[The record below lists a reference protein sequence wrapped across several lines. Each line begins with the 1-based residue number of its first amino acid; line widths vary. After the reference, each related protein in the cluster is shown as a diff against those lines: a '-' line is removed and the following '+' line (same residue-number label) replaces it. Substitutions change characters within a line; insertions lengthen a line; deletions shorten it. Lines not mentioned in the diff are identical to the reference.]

1 MRINLKTEVPGPKS
15 REYMDRRRA
24 AVARGPFHGTPVFVA
39 QAKGA
44 VLEDVDGN
52 HLLDFASGIAVTN
65 LGHCP
70 EEIVKALHAQV
81 DKFLHTSFNVVPYE
95 GYVALAERLN
105 RLTPGTFAKKTFLAN
120 SGAEAIENAV
130 KIARVATGRQA
141 VVVFEH
147 GFHGRTFMAMT
158 MTSKLGYRQGFAPFC
173 GEVYRTPFPYAYRCP
188 EADASAWSMRQLR
201 ELVLHHVGPKN
212 VAAVVIELVLGEG
225 GFIDAPPEFVKQLAA
240 FCKEH
245 GILLVVDE
253 IQTGFGRTGKL
264 FATEHYGIEPDL
276 MTLAKGLGS
285 GLPISAVVGRA
296 EVMDAPLEGAIG
308 GTFGGNPV
316 AIAAALAVLDQFE
329 ADGGKIFE
337 HIGAVGKRLEARLQS
352 WKDRFTGVGDV
363 RGIGPMRAIELVK
376 DRETKEPDKQAANAL
391 AKYCYEHGVIV
402 LGAGTHGN
410 VLRFAMPLVISDEEL
425 DEGLTVI
432 ENGLLDAMGKA
443 NRAA

>member
-1 MRINLKTEVPGPKS
+1 MRINLKTEIPGPKS
-15 REYMDRRRA
+15 RECMDRRRA

-39 QAKGA
+39 RAQGA
-44 VLEDVDGN
+44 VIEDVDGN

-70 EEIVKALHAQV
+70 EDIVEAAHAQV

-95 GYVALAERLN
+95 GYVELAERLN
-105 RLTPGTFAKKTFLAN
+105 RLTPGRFAKKTFLAN

-141 VVVFEH
+141 VIVFEH

-188 EADASAWSMRQLR
+188 EADASAWAMRQLR

-225 GFIDAPPEFVKQLAA
+225 GFIDAPPDFVTQLAA

-245 GILLVVDE
+245 GILLVADE

-296 EVMDAPLEGAIG
+296 DVMDAPLEGAIG

-316 AIAAALAVLDQFE
+316 AIAAALAVLDRFE
-329 ADGGKIFE
+329 ADSGKIFDR
-337 HIGAVGKRLEARLQS
+337 IGEVAKRVETRLFA
-352 WKDRFTGVGDV
+352 WKNRFPVVGDV

-376 DRETKEPDKQAANAL
+376 DRQTKEPDKPSANAL
-391 AKYCYEHGVIV
+391 AKYCYEHGLVV

-410 VLRFAMPLVISDEEL
+410 VLRFAMPLVIADDEL
-425 DEGLTVI
+425 DEGLMVI
-432 ENGLLDAMGKA
+432 ENGLEALGKPA
-443 NRAA
+443 QSA

>member
-1 MRINLKTEVPGPKS
+1 MRIQLKTELPGPRS
-15 REYMDRRRA
+15 RELMDRRKN
-24 AVARGPFHGTPVFVA
+24 AVARGPFHGTPVFVEKA
-39 QAKGA
+39 HGA
-44 VLEDVDGN
+44 VIEDVDGN

-70 EEIVKALHAQV
+70 EDVVKALHTQV
-81 DKFLHTSFNVVPYE
+81 DKFLHTSFNVVPYA
-95 GYVALAERLN
+95 GYVELAERLN
-105 RLTPGTFAKKTFLAN
+105 RLTPGNFAKKTFLAN

-130 KIARVATGRQA
+130 KIARAATGRQA

-188 EADASAWSMRQLR
+188 EADVSAWAMRQLR
-201 ELVLHHVGPKN
+201 DLVLHHVGAKN
-212 VAAVVIELVLGEG
+212 VAAVVIELVQGEG
-225 GFIDAPPEFVKQLAA
+225 GFIDAPPEFVTQLAA

-245 GILLVVDE
+245 GILLVADE
-253 IQTGFGRTGKL
+253 IQTGFGRTGKI
-264 FATEHYGIEPDL
+264 FVSEHYGVEPDL

-285 GLPISAVVGRA
+285 GLPISAIVGRA
-296 EVMDAPLEGAIG
+296 EIMDAPLEGAIG

-316 AIAAALAVLDQFE
+316 AIAAALAVLDRFE
-329 ADGGKIFE
+329 ADGGAIFE
-337 HIGAVGKRLEARLQS
+337 RIAAVGKQVEARLAS
-352 WKDRFTGVGDV
+352 WKERFSVVGDT

-376 DRETKEPDKQAANAL
+376 DRQTKEPDKASANAL
-391 AKYCYEHGVIV
+391 AKYCYEHGVVV
-402 LGAGTHGN
+402 LGAGTYGN

-432 ENGLLDAMGKA
+432 ENGLAAIDK
-443 NRAA
+443 RA

>member
-1 MRINLKTEVPGPKS
+1 MRIQLKTELPGPRSK
-15 REYMDRRRA
+15 EMMARRNA

-39 QAKGA
+39 RARGA
-44 VLEDVDGN
+44 VIEDVDGN
-52 HLLDFASGIAVTN
+52 ELLDFASGIAVTN

-70 EEIVKALHAQV
+70 DDIVQATHAQV

-95 GYVALAERLN
+95 GYVELAERLN
-105 RLTPGTFAKKTFLAN
+105 RLTPGRFAKKTFLAN

-147 GFHGRTFMAMT
+147 GFHGRTFMAMS
-158 MTSKLGYRQGFAPFC
+158 MTSKLTYRQGFAPFC
-173 GEVYRTPFPYAYRCP
+173 GEVYRTPFPYSYRCP
-188 EADASAWSMRQLR
+188 EADASKWAMDQLR
-201 ELVLHHVGPKN
+201 ELVNYHVGPKN

-225 GFIDAPPEFVKQLAA
+225 GFINAPPDFVKQLAA

-264 FATEHYGIEPDL
+264 FACEHYGVEPDL

-296 EVMDAPLEGAIG
+296 DVMDAPLEGAIG

-316 AIAAALAVLDQFE
+316 AIAAALAVLDRFE

-337 HIGAVGKRLEARLQS
+337 HIAKVGQRVEARLLS
-352 WKDRFTGVGDV
+352 WKNRFPVVGDV
-363 RGIGPMRAIELVK
+363 RGLGPMQAIELVK
-376 DRETKEPDKQAANAL
+376 DRQTKEPDKASANAL
-391 AKYCYEHGVIV
+391 AKYCYEHGVVV

-410 VLRFAMPLVISDEEL
+410 VLRFAMPLVINDDEL

-432 ENGLLDAMGKA
+432 ENGLEVIGK
-443 NRAA
+443 RA

>member
-1 MRINLKTEVPGPKS
+1 MRIQLKTELPGPRS
-15 REYMDRRRA
+15 RELMDRRKN
-24 AVARGPFHGTPVFVA
+24 AVARGPFHGTPVFVEKA
-39 QAKGA
+39 HGA
-44 VLEDVDGN
+44 VIEDVDGN

-70 EEIVKALHAQV
+70 DDIVKALHTQV
-81 DKFLHTSFNVVPYE
+81 DKFLHTSFNVVPYA
-95 GYVALAERLN
+95 GYVELAERLN
-105 RLTPGTFAKKTFLAN
+105 RLTPGKFAKKTFLAN

-188 EADASAWSMRQLR
+188 EADVSAWAMRQLR
-201 ELVLHHVGPKN
+201 DLVLHHVGAKN
-212 VAAVVIELVLGEG
+212 VAAVVIELVQGEG
-225 GFIDAPPEFVKQLAA
+225 GFIDAPPEFVTQLAA

-245 GILLVVDE
+245 GILLVADE

-264 FATEHYGIEPDL
+264 FVSEHYGVEPDL

-285 GLPISAVVGRA
+285 GLPISAIVGRA
-296 EVMDAPLEGAIG
+296 EIMDAPLEGAIG

-316 AIAAALAVLDQFE
+316 AIAAALAVLDRFE
-329 ADGGKIFE
+329 ADGGAIFE
-337 HIGAVGKRLEARLQS
+337 RIAAVGKQVETRLAS
-352 WKDRFTGVGDV
+352 WKERFAVVGDT

-376 DRETKEPDKQAANAL
+376 DRQTKEPDKTSANAL
-391 AKYCYEHGVIV
+391 AKYCYEHGVVV
-402 LGAGTHGN
+402 LGAGTFGN

-432 ENGLLDAMGKA
+432 ENGLAAIDK
-443 NRAA
+443 RA

>member
-188 EADASAWSMRQLR
+188 EADVSAWSMRQLR

-352 WKDRFTGVGDV
+352 WKDRFAGVGDV
-363 RGIGPMRAIELVK
+363 RGLGPMRAIELVK
-376 DRETKEPDKQAANAL
+376 DRETKEPDKQSANAL

-432 ENGLLDAMGKA
+432 ENGLEAIGKA
-443 NRAA
+443 DRAT